1 MYHGTSWERACEIE
15 SGGFQISDGGRLGAG
30 VYVAR
35 YEKARQFA
43 LAFDRHKGE
52 TGGMLE
58 VVISFLYPKYVSF
71 EDDEWQ
77 SQGYDACRA
86 DETAKS
92 TAARLKCPSGEP
104 LPPEWRRRAT
114 EALWRPPKVTDSTAC
129 RYQHGVVCQVRGPG
143 PGGSELGDRPGRL

>member
-58 VVISFLYPKYVSF
+58 VIISFRYPKYVSF

-92 TAARLKCPSGEP
+92 TAARLRVP
-104 LPPEWRRRAT
+104 WRRALAT
-114 EALWRPPKVTDSTAC
+114 
-129 RYQHGVVCQVRGPG
+129 
-143 PGGSELGDRPGRL
+143 

>member
-1 MYHGTSWERACEIE
+1 M
-15 SGGFQISDGGRLGAG
+15 
-30 VYVAR
+30 YVAR

-58 VVISFLYPKYVSF
+58 VIISFRYPKYVSF
-71 EDDEWQ
+71 EDEEWQ

-92 TAARLKCPSGEP
+92 TAARLRVP
-104 LPPEWRRRAT
+104 
-114 EALWRPPKVTDSTAC
+114 
-129 RYQHGVVCQVRGPG
+129 
-143 PGGSELGDRPGRL
+143 